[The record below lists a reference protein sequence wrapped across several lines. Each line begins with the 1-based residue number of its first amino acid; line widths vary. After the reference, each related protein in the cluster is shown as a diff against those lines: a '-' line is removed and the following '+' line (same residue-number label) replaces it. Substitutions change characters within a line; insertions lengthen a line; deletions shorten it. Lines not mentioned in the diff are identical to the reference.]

1 MDLQQAQ
8 DLYNQAF
15 SAYENKDFDLAISL
29 LSQIERSSDEVKEI
43 YAEAQYNL
51 GIVFKELKR
60 YEEAEQAYKNVQRED
75 SLEQYVRA
83 QNNLGNLL
91 SDLKRFDEAERVYKN
106 VSREDSLEQYARAQF
121 NLGVLLKQQQRFEEA

>member
-8 DLYNQAF
+8 DLCNQAF

-60 YEEAEQAYKNVQRED
+60 
-75 SLEQYVRA
+75 
-83 QNNLGNLL
+83 
-91 SDLKRFDEAERVYKN
+91 FDEAERVYKN

-121 NLGVLLKQQQRFEEA
+121 NLGILLKQQQRFEEA